1 MSSIAAIASDMLTHS
16 CTSSELRTSATSI
29 LGIAP
34 DEKLGVLA
42 RRRGDAAAHESLA
55 QNAHLSVVDARQR
68 LADRPAVEAVQPVL
82 VLPQLPV
89 NQAGAA
95 HEARRDLGARLA
107 RGVQPPVDLHRLV
120 EFSL

>member
-1 MSSIAAIASDMLTHS
+1 MSRIQPLGRRRLRRSPPSAVPAAWARHMSSIAAIASDMLTHS

-34 DEKLGVLA
+34 DEKLRVLA
-42 RRRGDAAAHESLA
+42 RCRSDAAAQEALA
-55 QNAHLSVVDARQR
+55 QNAHLAVVDARQR

-89 NQAGAA
+89 NQA
-95 HEARRDLGARLA
+95 
-107 RGVQPPVDLHRLV
+107 
-120 EFSL
+120 